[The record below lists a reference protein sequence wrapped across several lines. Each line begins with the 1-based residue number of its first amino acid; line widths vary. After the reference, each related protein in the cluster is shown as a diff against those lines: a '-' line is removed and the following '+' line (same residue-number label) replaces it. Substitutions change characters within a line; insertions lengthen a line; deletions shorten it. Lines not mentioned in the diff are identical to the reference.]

1 MNEKRN
7 TVYKVNNRLTKG
19 GYKKNRKTNNHTGE
33 DNKIAFKEVIFFSLS
48 LCECFA

>member
-19 GYKKNRKTNNHTGE
+19 GNKKKQK
-33 DNKIAFKEVIFFSLS
+33 NKQSYR
-48 LCECFA
+48 